1 MGSAIRRA
9 RTLLGLGGRSSNMTI
24 APNEHPSQPDAP
36 GVLMLDLEGTVLS
49 KEEETLLAS
58 PVVGGVILFARN
70 YQSPE
75 QVQALNA
82 AIRACNPQILIAVD
96 QEGGRVQ
103 RLIEGYTRL
112 PEMGV
117 FASRWRHAPEQT
129 QALATEL
136 GWLMAAEMISAGF
149 DFSFAPVLDINI
161 GLSKVIG
168 GRSFGRDAVQ
178 VAALANAFMEGMHE
192 AGMAT
197 TGKHFPGHGSVS
209 ADSHLE
215 LPVDDRSMDEIRSN
229 DLAAFVACVDSLDAV
244 MPAHVIYPQVD
255 PDCAGFSSYWLQ
267 DILRGEMAF
276 DGVIFSDDL
285 VMAGAAA
292 VGGIEARVDAALDAG
307 CDMVLVCND
316 RAMALAA
323 KAHLE
328 ARGAAAN
335 PRLVRMQRR
344 KMWHREEL
352 MRGDRWKQASTL
364 ALQLAENRGD

>member
-1 MGSAIRRA
+1 
-9 RTLLGLGGRSSNMTI
+9 MTNPPREQ
-24 APNEHPSQPDAP
+24 ASTPAAP
-36 GVLMLDLEGTVLS
+36 GVLMLDVMGTQLS
-49 KEEETLLAS
+49 AQEELLLAS

-70 YQSPE
+70 YESPD
-75 QVQALNA
+75 QVQRLNA

-103 RLIEGYTRL
+103 RLIEGYTKL
-112 PEMGV
+112 PAMGV
-117 FASRWRHAPEQT
+117 FASRWPHAPQRSEAMAT
-129 QALATEL
+129 QL

-149 DFSFAPVLDINI
+149 DFSFAPVLDIDI

-168 GRSFGRDAVQ
+168 NRAFGGDAAQ
-178 VAALANAFMEGMHE
+178 VAVLANAFMKGMHE

-215 LPVDDRSMDEIRSN
+215 LPVDGRSMDEIRRV
-229 DLAAFVACVDSLDAV
+229 DLAAFVACRDALDAV

-255 PDCAGFSSYWLQ
+255 PDCAGFSRYWLQ
-267 DILRGEMAF
+267 DILRGEMGF

-292 VGGIEARVDAALDAG
+292 VGDIQARVDAALAAG

-316 RAMALAA
+316 RPMALAA

-328 ARGAAAN
+328 AQGVAPN
-335 PRLVRMQRR
+335 PRLVRMQHR
-344 KMWHREEL
+344 KMWQREEL
-352 MRGDRWKQASTL
+352 MRSERWIQAR
-364 ALQLAENRGD
+364 AIAAQLLESRGD

>member
-1 MGSAIRRA
+1 
-9 RTLLGLGGRSSNMTI
+9 MTI
-24 APNEHPSQPDAP
+24 PSSEHPVAPAAP
-36 GVLMLDLEGTVLS
+36 GVLMLDLIGTSLS
-49 KEEETLLAS
+49 EEEALMLAS
-58 PVVGGVILFARN
+58 QVVGGVIIFKRN
-70 YQSPE
+70 YASPE
-75 QVQALNA
+75 QIGALTA

-103 RLIEGYTRL
+103 RLIDGYTRL
-112 PEMGV
+112 PAMGV
-117 FASRWRHAPEQT
+117 FSSRWDSAPEAT
-129 QALATEL
+129 QEMAAQV

-168 GRSFGRDAVQ
+168 ERAFGSDAAQ
-178 VAALANAFMEGMHE
+178 VGALANAFMVGMHE

-197 TGKHFPGHGSVS
+197 TGKHFPGHGSVE
-209 ADSHLE
+209 ADSHHE
-215 LPVDDRSMDEIRSN
+215 LPVDDRPLDDIRQT
-229 DLAAFVACVDSLDAV
+229 DLEAFRLCRDALDAV
-244 MPAHVIYPQVD
+244 MPAHVIYPQAD
-255 PDCAGFSSYWLQ
+255 PHCAGFSPFWLQ

-292 VGGIEARVDAALDAG
+292 VGNIEARVDAALDAG

-328 ARGAAAN
+328 AMQIPPN

-344 KMWHREEL
+344 KMWQREQL
-352 MRGDRWKQASTL
+352 MMSDRWMQAR
-364 ALQLAENRGD
+364 AVVAQLMETQGD

>member
-1 MGSAIRRA
+1 
-9 RTLLGLGGRSSNMTI
+9 MTI
-24 APNEHPSQPDAP
+24 SPREQANVPDAP
-36 GVLMLDLEGTVLS
+36 GVLMLDLIGTQLS
-49 KEEETLLAS
+49 IDEELLLAS
-58 PVVGGVILFARN
+58 DVVGGVILFARN
-70 YQSPE
+70 YESPE
-75 QVQALNA
+75 QVLTLNN

-112 PEMGV
+112 PAMGV
-117 FASRWRHAPEQT
+117 FASHWRAAPEQT
-129 QALATEL
+129 QALAL
-136 GWLMAAEMISAGF
+136 QVGWLMAAEMISAGF

-168 GRSFGRDAVQ
+168 ERAFGSNAAQ
-178 VAALANAFMEGMHE
+178 VAALGNAFMQGMHE

-197 TGKHFPGHGSVS
+197 TGKHFPGHGSVQ

-215 LPVDDRSMDEIRSN
+215 LPVDERSLRDIRST
-229 DLAAFVACVDSLDAV
+229 DLAAFVACLDSLDAV

-255 PDCAGFSSYWLQ
+255 PDCAGFSTYWLQ
-267 DILRGEMAF
+267 DILRGEMGF

-316 RAMALAA
+316 RPMALAA

-328 ARGAAAN
+328 ARGVAPN
-335 PRLVRMQRR
+335 SRLVRMQRR
-344 KMWHREEL
+344 KMWQREEL
-352 MRGDRWKQASTL
+352 MRSARWAQARAVIAQLMEAKGD
-364 ALQLAENRGD
+364 

>member
-1 MGSAIRRA
+1 
-9 RTLLGLGGRSSNMTI
+9 MTI
-24 APNEHPSQPDAP
+24 PSSAQTSMPKAP
-36 GVLMLDLEGTVLS
+36 GVLMLDVIGTQLS
-49 KEEETLLAS
+49 KEEAQLLAS
-58 PVVGGVILFARN
+58 EVVGGVILFARN
-70 YQSPE
+70 YESPQ
-75 QVQALNA
+75 QVQALTA
-82 AIRACNPQILIAVD
+82 AIRACDPQILIAVD

-103 RLIEGYTRL
+103 RLIDGYTRL

-117 FASRWRHAPEQT
+117 FASRWREDPLQSEA
-129 QALATEL
+129 QAMQV

-168 GRSFGRDAVQ
+168 NRAFGSDAAQ

-197 TGKHFPGHGSVS
+197 TGKHFPGHGSVV

-215 LPVDDRSMDEIRSN
+215 LPIDDRPMEAIRSS
-229 DLAAFVACVDSLDAV
+229 DLKAFVACLGSLDAV

-255 PDCAGFSSYWLQ
+255 PHCAGFSQFWLQ
-267 DILRGEMAF
+267 DVLRGEMNF

-292 VGGIEARVDAALDAG
+292 VGGIEDRIDAALDAG

-316 RAMALAA
+316 RSMALAA

-328 ARGAAAN
+328 TKRTQPN

-344 KMWHREEL
+344 KVWQREEL
-352 MRGDRWKQASTL
+352 MRSDRWAEARAIIT
-364 ALQLAENRGD
+364 QLMEPIGD